1 MPCDGPSSSTSTPPS
16 PTTPRGGIKFAL
28 QDAVVITAINAVTNQ
43 SETFFLNSKGMI
55 GKGGKGEVVFAQHSH
70 GDKLV
75 VAKIIGRN
83 SPSAYIDYARECRNL
98 KKCDRLIATAMTD
111 FGYCIFMDH
120 FPGINLLHYLY
131 QRNPDAEIPKDN
143 INYFISKN
151 QYDIIEVLSMSI
163 LAVNEVLFFHQL
175 GLAHRDLK
183 PENYVL
189 ETAGSTRHRT
199 KMRLIDLDSAVL
211 VENELVK
218 DLAGTDGYFAPEL
231 VNVSTK
237 ERIAYNFAC
246 DYFSLGIVLAEILTK
261 FNYQRELRSILHHQA
276 LSGARDPISSSQIK
290 SCMPDIFDE
299 NSPHFLLNQPDLSVA
314 QKSITAALLDLINC
328 LTFED
333 PTKRPT
339 MIRLLELNRLLT
351 SLECKFRIE
360 EQMTTPL
367 TPMQKIHAY
376 RSNSSYN
383 ILSSSSISIP
393 QTSSA
398 NLESVTVRQL
408 RSHTSPPKLLELRCN
423 ISQNSS
429 AASCS
434 SRDLPSKH
442 KLKSKSYLKT
452 KALIGGIKKLG
463 KSFNLLSLSHHKPT
477 DEVEQRVENSIYR
490 TFIPAMN
497 TIAIRLDEPNEDKEI
512 DNSEDSTPSASPR

>member
-16 PTTPRGGIKFAL
+16 PITPRGGIKFAL

-55 GKGGKGEVVFAQHSH
+55 GRGGKGEVVFAQHSH
-70 GDKLV
+70 SDKLV

-98 KKCDRLIATAMTD
+98 KKCDRLIATAVTD

-131 QRNPDAEIPKDN
+131 QKNSDPQISKDD
-143 INYFISKN
+143 IDYYISKN
-151 QYDIIEVLSMSI
+151 QLDILEILSISI
-163 LAVNEVLFFHQL
+163 LAINEVLFFHQL

-237 ERIAYNFAC
+237 DRIAYNFAC

-261 FNYQRELRSILHHQA
+261 FNYQRELRNILHHQA
-276 LSGARDPISSSQIK
+276 MSGARDPISSSQIK
-290 SCMPDIFDE
+290 ACMPDIFDE
-299 NSPHFLLNQPDLSVA
+299 NSIHFLLNQPDLNIA

-328 LTFED
+328 LVFED
-333 PTKRPT
+333 PAKRPC
-339 MIRLLELNRLLT
+339 MMRLLELNRLLT

-360 EQMTTPL
+360 QQMTTPL

-393 QTSSA
+393 QSSSS
-398 NLESVTVRQL
+398 NLESITVRQI
-408 RSHTSPPKLLELRCN
+408 RSHTSPPKVLVLPGHIQQRSN
-423 ISQNSS
+423 TATSS
-429 AASCS
+429 SC
-434 SRDLPSKH
+434 DLPIEH
-442 KLKSKSYLKT
+442 TLKIKKYFK
-452 KALIGGIKKLG
+452 KRALGGIKKIG
-463 KSFNLLSLSHHKPT
+463 RSLSVLSISSHKPT
-477 DEVEQRVENSIYR
+477 DEAQECFQNPIYR
-490 TFIPAMN
+490 TFIPMGTNALVH
-497 TIAIRLDEPNEDKEI
+497 IEEKESEEI
-512 DNSEDSTPSASPR
+512 DSSEDSTHSASLR